1 MLEVGCGMGIL
12 TQHLVD
18 VLPEFPGIVMEGVAT
33 DILLGLAMQAAQRF
47 SHPYMHAAAYDLMHT
62 LEEQGIVLASFD
74 VMSALHVLHATADL
88 LKTMKSSWSC
98 LCRAGM

>member
-1 MLEVGCGMGIL
+1 MLEVGCGTGML

-18 VLPEFPGIVMEGVAT
+18 VLPEFPSVVVEYVAT
-33 DILLGLAMQAAQRF
+33 DILLGLAMQAVQHF
-47 SHPYMHAAAYDLMHT
+47 SHPYIRTVAYDLMHT
-62 LEEQGIVLASFD
+62 LEEQGIVLASFN
-74 VMSALHVLHATADL
+74 VMSALHVLHTTADL